1 MAYIVLLTDWGQKS
15 YYAGVI
21 KGVILK
27 INPQA
32 QIIDL
37 THEIEPYNVREAM
50 YILDRAYREFPHGSI
65 FLSVVDYG
73 VGTERKAIAFQTESG
88 YFFVGPDNGI
98 FTLVQERENI
108 SSIVELNRPQYFYVP
123 QPSFTFHG
131 RDIFAPAS
139 AHLSQGIP
147 LEVIGTPLGKISS
160 LSYHRAQICGNTIE
174 GEIAFFDRFGNIQ
187 TNIPASLAEKAGFRG
202 QEVWL
207 CFSRHR
213 YRLRY
218 TETYG
223 REKRGTLL
231 IHPDSSNF
239 LEIAVNQGCARD
251 ILAVQPGMK
260 IRLRKASQKLP
271 PELDTLL

>member
-15 YYAGVI
+15 YYVGVV

-27 INPQA
+27 IHPQA
-32 QIIDL
+32 EIIDL
-37 THEIEPYNVREAM
+37 THEVEPYNVREAM
-50 YILDRAYREFPHGSI
+50 YILDRAYREFTSGSI

-98 FTLVQERENI
+98 FTLIRERESI
-108 SSIVELNRPQYFYVP
+108 SLIVELNRPQYFYVP
-123 QPSFTFHG
+123 HPSPTFHG

-139 AHLSQGIP
+139 AHLSRGIP
-147 LEVIGTPLGKISS
+147 LEQIGTPISTMTS

-187 TNIPASLAEKAGFRG
+187 TNIPAALAEKAGFQD
-202 QEVWL
+202 QEIWL
-207 CFSRHR
+207 LFAHHR

-218 TETYG
+218 TKTYG
-223 REKRGTLL
+223 TEKKGTFLL
-231 IHPDSSNF
+231 HPDSSNF
-239 LEIAVNQGCARD
+239 LEIAVSQGHARD
-251 ILAVQPGMK
+251 ILPVQPGMK
-260 IRLRKASQKLP
+260 IKLRRVSRKLLP
-271 PELDTLL
+271 KLGTLP